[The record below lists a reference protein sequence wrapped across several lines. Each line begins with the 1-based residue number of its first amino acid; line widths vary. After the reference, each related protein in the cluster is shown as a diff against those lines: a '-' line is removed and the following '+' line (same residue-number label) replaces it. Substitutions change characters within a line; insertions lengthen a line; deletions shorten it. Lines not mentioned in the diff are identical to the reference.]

1 MQFGLSESQE
11 FLKDSARKFFA
22 GECPSAEMR
31 RLMETETAYDADLW
45 SKLTDQG
52 YTGIIFPEA
61 YGGVGLG
68 KVELMLLME
77 EAGRALLP
85 GPFFSTVVLAG
96 SVLDAV
102 ASPAHKQKYLGP
114 ICRGEARATVALL
127 ESSATWNPRDVQ
139 LTASNGNLSG
149 EKYFVPDPA
158 VADFIIVVARNGV
171 FLVNSKSPGL
181 KISPMTAMDLTR
193 KLYVVEFNNTPA
205 EEISPTT
212 DLERAFDIAT
222 AALSAELVG
231 GMQRTLDITVEYAKT
246 RKQFG
251 KPIGTFQAVQHQCA
265 DMYLE
270 TESSRSAVYY
280 AGWALEENSPDATVA
295 VSIAKMYASDACRGV
310 GNRGIQIHGGMGFTW
325 ENDLH
330 LYYRRAKSSETMFGD
345 ATFHRER
352 IARQVIDSGP
362 NLAKTAC
369 HSQTRETSIISDL
382 IHLTKDNGIAVITIN
397 NPPVNALS
405 PGVPEGIA
413 AAVEQIDK
421 DDCVK
426 AAVLTGGGTTF
437 VAGADIKEF
446 GKITSGKS
454 GGGLELP
461 SLLLKIED
469 CRKPVVMAIHGS
481 AFG

>member
-31 RLMETETAYDADLW
+31 RLMETDTAYDAALW
-45 SKLTDQG
+45 SKLTHQG
-52 YTGIIFPEA
+52 YTGIIFPEE

-102 ASPAHKQKYLGP
+102 ATPAHKKQYLGP
-114 ICRGEARATVALL
+114 ICHGEVRATVAIL
-127 ESSATWNPRDVQ
+127 EASASWNPRDVQ
-139 LTASNGNLSG
+139 LTTTNGKLTG
-149 EKYFVPDPA
+149 EKFFVSDA
-158 VADFIIVVARNGV
+158 DIADFLIVVARDGV
-171 FLVNSKSPGL
+171 FVVHSKARGL
-181 KISPMTAMDLTR
+181 KISPMVGMDLTR
-193 KLYVVEFNNTPA
+193 KLYVVEFSDTPA
-205 EEISPTT
+205 EEIGSKSN
-212 DLERAFDIAT
+212 LARAFDVAT

-231 GMQRTLDITVEYAKT
+231 GMQRTLDIAVEYAKT

-251 KPIGTFQAVQHQCA
+251 KPIGMFQAVQHQCA

-280 AGWALEENSPDATVA
+280 AGWALEENSPDAATA
-295 VSIAKMYASDACRGV
+295 VSIAKMYASDAARTV

-330 LYYRRAKSSETMFGD
+330 LYYRRAKASETAFGD

-352 IARQVIDSGP
+352 IASMVINSASTT
-362 NLAKTAC
+362 AK
-369 HSQTRETSIISDL
+369 
-382 IHLTKDNGIAVITIN
+382 
-397 NPPVNALS
+397 
-405 PGVPEGIA
+405 
-413 AAVEQIDK
+413 
-421 DDCVK
+421 
-426 AAVLTGGGTTF
+426 
-437 VAGADIKEF
+437 
-446 GKITSGKS
+446 
-454 GGGLELP
+454 
-461 SLLLKIED
+461 
-469 CRKPVVMAIHGS
+469 S
-481 AFG
+481 A